1 MASEKPDLEYSY
13 CGRYAG
19 LTRAP
24 TSSASAFST
33 AYCSSAEC
41 TRDVIGVISSIEP
54 CFHG

>member
-13 CGRYAG
+13 CGTYAG
-19 LTRAP
+19 WPWPL
-24 TSSASAFST
+24 TSSASAFSN
-33 AYCSSAEC
+33 AYCSFAEY